1 MMLAAELAL
10 AGVDVAVAER
20 RRDHVLAGSRAGGIH
35 SRTIEVL
42 DQRGVA
48 ERFLAEGQ
56 VVQVA
61 TFGTTVMDM
70 SDFPTRHPYSLGI
83 FQNQIERRMADW
95 IAELPVRIYYGCEV
109 TGLAQDESSVELELS
124 EGEPLRAGYLVGCDG
139 GRSLIRKLAGIDFP
153 GWDATKSNLI
163 AEVELT
169 EKPPQGVRR
178 DEIGVHGL
186 QPLEDGTV
194 RVVVTERELGP
205 NSEPS
210 LSDLSEALITVF
222 GTDFGVH
229 NPTWISRFTDATRQ
243 AATYRDGRV
252 LLAGDAAHVHYP
264 AGGQGVSLGM
274 QDAVNLGWKLGQV
287 VKGLSP
293 ESLLDSYHAERHPVA
308 ARALRYT
315 MAQGELQRVDDRGQ
329 ALADIV
335 AELVSMDE
343 PRKRL
348 AGAISGLDIHYD
360 LGEGHPLLGR
370 RMPDLDLVTADG
382 PVRVF
387 ELLHGAKPVL
397 LDLGEPGGL
406 EIGPWAD
413 RVQPID
419 ASYDGEW
426 ELPVLGPVSA
436 PVAALVRPDGY
447 VAWVGD
453 GSDAGL
459 TDALT
464 TWFGPA

>member
-1 MMLAAELAL
+1 
-10 AGVDVAVAER
+10 
-20 RRDHVLAGSRAGGIH
+20 
-35 SRTIEVL
+35 
-42 DQRGVA
+42 
-48 ERFLAEGQ
+48 
-56 VVQVA
+56 
-61 TFGTTVMDM
+61 
-70 SDFPTRHPYSLGI
+70 
-83 FQNQIERRMADW
+83 
-95 IAELPVRIYYGCEV
+95 
-109 TGLAQDESSVELELS
+109 
-124 EGEPLRAGYLVGCDG
+124 
-139 GRSLIRKLAGIDFP
+139 
-153 GWDATKSNLI
+153 
-163 AEVELT
+163 
-169 EKPPQGVRR
+169 
-178 DEIGVHGL
+178 
-186 QPLEDGTV
+186 
-194 RVVVTERELGP
+194 
-205 NSEPS
+205 
-210 LSDLSEALITVF
+210 
-222 GTDFGVH
+222 
-229 NPTWISRFTDATRQ
+229 
-243 AATYRDGRV
+243 
-252 LLAGDAAHVHYP
+252 
-264 AGGQGVSLGM
+264 
-274 QDAVNLGWKLGQV
+274 
-287 VKGLSP
+287 
-293 ESLLDSYHAERHPVA
+293 
-308 ARALRYT
+308 
-315 MAQGELQRVDDRGQ
+315 
-329 ALADIV
+329 V